1 MQLRKAHQLL
11 IDLLHEP
18 SNYQLHIETHSAST
32 IMSAVYDYET
42 KPDDPLVSMIRG
54 AIHSMIHAETPGK
67 AIIINAYPACTL
79 SAQF

>member
-18 SNYQLHIETHSAST
+18 SNYELHIETHSAST

-42 KPDDPLVSMIRG
+42 KPNDPLVSMIRE
-54 AIHSMIHAETPGK
+54 AVDSIIHAENPGK
-67 AIIINAYPACTL
+67 AVIINAYPACTL
-79 SAQF
+79 SVQF